1 VPDTD
6 IGYERMQDVEI
17 EITKQ
22 IRQVCGDME
31 LLKNGWYIFIYH
43 GERYI
48 YMPDSKETLIRFSIP
63 HLTLADV
70 DNGSEDK
77 IAAVINETNREVKFI
92 KVMLL
97 DNGSVS
103 LSYDHKITEGE
114 QINEIVPHIIKAL
127 DFASD
132 YFIKKLKIA

>member
-1 VPDTD
+1 MPDTD
-6 IGYERMQDVEI
+6 IGSEEMQDVEI

-22 IRQVCGDME
+22 IRQICGDME

-43 GERYI
+43 GEHYI

-63 HLTLADV
+63 HLTLV
-70 DNGSEDK
+70 DNGGEDK

-103 LSYDHKITEGE
+103 LSYDHKMTEGE
-114 QINEIVPHIIKAL
+114 QIDEIVPHIIKAL